1 MSFWVKFLGP
11 LGIKWAS
18 LVLRVVARRK
28 IYVHLCE
35 IVVVVVA

>member
-1 MSFWVKFLGP
+1 MSCWVIFLGP

-28 IYVHLCE
+28 IYVHLCKL
-35 IVVVVVA
+35 VVVVA